1 MRIVHDMPLP
11 LAMNDALSLSRCDLR
26 AAGRKTTG
34 TFSDVQKLT
43 EIAGASVQLFFHGRR
58 RGRGPT
64 FQCGLDPCLPCN
76 FSRRC
81 PVDQKHRLLYLVIF
95 FELCTSCPGLYPSHH
110 KGAHYI
116 KEARTPINFLTRS
129 DSHAIASL
137 SFSLTPHSQLK
148 LQQYLAL
155 HTSTYAHINHVDQGS
170 RRQGR
175 QRCHDGAACSC
186 QGGQEHGVS
195 PPDASDQDGARGDV
209 RQHLFPFKGSY

>member
-1 MRIVHDMPLP
+1 MMRCPLT
-11 LAMNDALSLSRCDLR
+11 DATYEPR
-26 AAGRKTTG
+26 AL
-34 TFSDVQKLT
+34 FSDVQKLT

-58 RGRGPT
+58 GGPT

-116 KEARTPINFLTRS
+116 KEAHTSLLNFLTRS
-129 DSHAIASL
+129 DTHAIASL
-137 SFSLTPHSQLK
+137 SFSLTPHLQLK
-148 LQQYLAL
+148 LQQHLAL

-175 QRCHDGAACSC
+175 QRCHDGAASSC

-195 PPDASDQDGARGDV
+195 PPDASVQDGARGVV
-209 RQHLFPFKGSY
+209 RNTYFPF